1 MNDFSRRRF
10 LYNGLL
16 LAGNGLAL
24 SVLGG
29 CGPNDNARTHALSAA
44 ALSSQASSTIP
55 QPGGKIRIGVIS
67 GNQIGNLDAH
77 KPLGGGGASFRGWA
91 LYSKLWE
98 WNLDANPGLGLAESA
113 EVNKD
118 GTEWII
124 RLQKGL
130 EFHHGKSIT
139 ADDVIFS
146 LLRLTDPQ
154 LASPY
159 AAYLYS
165 LERNNIR
172 KLDDL
177 TVSIPFAKER
187 GFIALPECW
196 MSWGG
201 IVPTDYD
208 PVTNVVGAGPYRLKS
223 FTPGQ
228 RSTFT
233 RFENYYKP
241 GQPYADEI
249 EIIDFLDQ
257 TSRLQALQAGQIDI
271 ASGITQEQLPFLQ
284 QDKRFKVINS
294 EADVWHSFD
303 MNTEKAPFN
312 DVRVRQAFRLL
323 ANREELVAR
332 VLHGHGRVANDIYAP
347 SDPTFNHHIP
357 QRQQDIVA
365 AKALLEQAG
374 FAEGELEVELV
385 TTTGTGLNSAI
396 VFSQQAQKAGVK
408 ITVKQVD
415 PSIFSGP
422 KRNDWAFSTGGGVS
436 RPFLLSVQ
444 QHDGPYAANNKTHF
458 KDDRFSEL
466 ITAAMSQPDLSKRRE
481 LVYEAQQIQHDI
493 GGLLIWGYSNVLD
506 AATQQIGGIE
516 PDRTGFASWR
526 TDKLWVNSI

>member
-1 MNDFSRRRF
+1 
-10 LYNGLL
+10 
-16 LAGNGLAL
+16 
-24 SVLGG
+24 
-29 CGPNDNARTHALSAA
+29 DNARTHVLSAA
-44 ALSSQASSTIP
+44 VLSSQASSTIP

-177 TVSIPFAKER
+177 TVSIPFAKDR

-223 FTPGQ
+223 FTP
-228 RSTFT
+228 
-233 RFENYYKP
+233 
-241 GQPYADEI
+241 
-249 EIIDFLDQ
+249 
-257 TSRLQALQAGQIDI
+257 
-271 ASGITQEQLPFLQ
+271 
-284 QDKRFKVINS
+284 
-294 EADVWHSFD
+294 
-303 MNTEKAPFN
+303 
-312 DVRVRQAFRLL
+312 
-323 ANREELVAR
+323 
-332 VLHGHGRVANDIYAP
+332 
-347 SDPTFNHHIP
+347 
-357 QRQQDIVA
+357 
-365 AKALLEQAG
+365 
-374 FAEGELEVELV
+374 
-385 TTTGTGLNSAI
+385 
-396 VFSQQAQKAGVK
+396 
-408 ITVKQVD
+408 
-415 PSIFSGP
+415 
-422 KRNDWAFSTGGGVS
+422 
-436 RPFLLSVQ
+436 
-444 QHDGPYAANNKTHF
+444 
-458 KDDRFSEL
+458 
-466 ITAAMSQPDLSKRRE
+466 
-481 LVYEAQQIQHDI
+481 
-493 GGLLIWGYSNVLD
+493 
-506 AATQQIGGIE
+506 
-516 PDRTGFASWR
+516 
-526 TDKLWVNSI
+526 